1 MLEHIEITGEGGI
14 IRLKWEWGDPE
25 IESVDI
31 RYRKKEYE
39 GTSEFQHRILRN
51 PQQKYAYAERK
62 MSGERGLYSFLLIIH
77 FISGDVKE
85 KWIDDIPIGGKIRV
99 SWNLRRE
106 RNGYKITFPKCE
118 AEIPANA
125 VSAKYGKINMKL
137 GYPVNQETQLLV
149 LESIDDQKFELC
161 IEKPYDK
168 IIKLERC

>member
-1 MLEHIEITGEGGI
+1 M
-14 IRLKWEWGDPE
+14 
-25 IESVDI
+25 
-31 RYRKKEYE
+31 
-39 GTSEFQHRILRN
+39 
-51 PQQKYAYAERK
+51 
-62 MSGERGLYSFLLIIH
+62 
-77 FISGDVKE
+77 KE
-85 KWIDDIPIGGKIRV
+85 KWIDDIPIGGKIRA

-168 IIKLERC
+168 IIKLDRC